1 MQLTSNA
8 SDRQD
13 QDLDILAEELILE
26 YQNLEKLKTEFD
38 SLKNRF
44 LELLNADD
52 IVEVNVSNGRILKC
66 VRTTKEFSEGIT
78 NAEKDLKARKQY
90 ATWAG
95 EYKVTKSTQY
105 LRFI

>member
-1 MQLTSNA
+1 MQLTSSAN
-8 SDRQD
+8 DRQD
-13 QDLDILAEELILE
+13 VELDALAEELILE

-52 IVEVNVSNGRILKC
+52 IVEVNVPTGRILKC

-105 LRFI
+105 LRFV

>member
-1 MQLTSNA
+1 MQLTSSA
-8 SDRQD
+8 TEHQS
-13 QDLDILAEELILE
+13 QDLDILAEELIRE
-26 YQNLEKLKTEFD
+26 YNNLEKLKTEFD

-52 IVEVNVSNGRILKC
+52 IVEVNVPNGRILKC
-66 VRTTKEFSEGIT
+66 IRTTKEFSEGIT

>member
-8 SDRQD
+8 TDHAD
-13 QDLDILAEELILE
+13 QDIDMLAEELILE
-26 YQNLEKLKTEFD
+26 HQNLEKLKTEFD

-66 VRTTKEFSEGIT
+66 IRTTKEFSESIT